1 VRRSLSAV
9 VGAALPPVVWFAAYG
24 AGLVQ
29 APVPTAC
36 LSGFAIFG
44 ASFLLTWA
52 TEAAQ
57 VDIPGPLAVAFL
69 ALVAVLPEYAV
80 DVYFAWQAGRDP
92 AYTAFATANM
102 TGANRL
108 LIGIG
113 WAVPVFAVWFRYRA
127 TEVVLP
133 REQAVEVNFLALAT
147 LYSFVIP
154 LKGTLALVDTC
165 VLFLIFVAY
174 MVRAARTRHEEPE
187 LEGPAAMIAGL
198 GPAARRVAVLG
209 VFALAGA
216 AIFTAAEP
224 FAESLVA
231 IGEEFGI
238 EKFLLVQWLAPLAS
252 ESPEFIVATLFA
264 LRGAAAAGMGTMIS
278 SKVNQWTL
286 LVGALPAAFAI
297 SHGGFGPMHLDARQR
312 EEIFLTSAQS
322 LFALVVLANFRFSL
336 GEAFLLFALFAPQF
350 LLTSQSARLVLAGI
364 YLALSLGAVVV
375 SADTRRGVLAL
386 LPGTQRL
393 WGSRRVPDG

>member
-1 VRRSLSAV
+1 VSRSLPAV
-9 VGAALPPVVWFAAYG
+9 AAASLPPVVWFVVHG
-24 AGLVQ
+24 AGLV
-29 APVPTAC
+29 ATPVPTAC

-44 ASFLLTWA
+44 AAFLLSWA

-57 VDIPGPLAVAFL
+57 IDVPGPLAVAFL

-80 DVYFAWQAGRDP
+80 DVYFAWEAGRDP

-108 LIGIG
+108 LIGVG
-113 WAVPVFAVWFRYRA
+113 WAVPVFAVWLRQGA

-133 REQAVEVNFLALAT
+133 RDQAVEVNYLALAT

-154 LKGTLALVDTC
+154 LKGTLGLVDTV
-165 VLFLIFVAY
+165 VLLLIFFGY
-174 MVRAARTRHEEPE
+174 MLRAAGARHEEPE
-187 LEGPAAMIAGL
+187 LEGPSAMIASL
-198 GPAARRVAVLG
+198 RPAARRAAVLG
-209 VFALAGA
+209 IFALAGA

-224 FAESLVA
+224 FAESLVG

-286 LVGALPAAFAI
+286 LVGALPAAFAL
-297 SHGGFGPMHLDARQR
+297 SHGGLGSMVLDSRQR

-322 LFALVVLANFRFSL
+322 LLALVVIANFRFSL
-336 GEAFLLFALFAPQF
+336 GEALVLFGLFVPQF
-350 LLTSQSARLVLAGI
+350 LFTSQSARLVLAAA
-364 YLALSLGAVVV
+364 YLVLSAGAVAA
-375 SADTRRGVLAL
+375 SPDTRRGVLVL
-386 LPGTQRL
+386 LPGTHRL
-393 WGSRRVPDG
+393 RGSRGAPDG